1 MPVARAAL
9 RAALTALAWL
19 LAPVFALVA
28 RTGYGVEACR
38 RFGFHP
44 LRVHFYQPVPRYEA
58 VPRAHFE
65 QPLEHPGVEIDM
77 ARAKALLG
85 RLAAYGGECRWPEQ
99 AGEPGTYHGGN
110 GNFGFS
116 SAALLHA
123 MLRLHGTRRAIEVGG
138 GFSSLV
144 SLAALQANGGDWRF
158 TSIEPY
164 PSPWLRA
171 AIARAGANAELLE
184 RPAQELEPSLFES
197 LGENDLL
204 FIDSSHVSQLASDV
218 NFLFLRVLPRLRPG
232 VLVHVHDIYLPWEY
246 PAAHFFGANK
256 LFWNEQYL
264 LQAFLA
270 CNPEFEVL
278 LPGFHAQGAL
288 AGEFAGAFPAYD
300 AGIHRRTSSFWLRRR
315 PASPGGGQ
323 R

>member
-9 RAALTALAWL
+9 RAALTVVAWV

-28 RTGYGVEACR
+28 RTGYGVEVCR

-44 LRVHFYQPVPRYEA
+44 LRIHFYQPVPRYEA
-58 VPRAHFE
+58 VPPAHFE
-65 QPLEHPGVEIDM
+65 QPLEHPGVEIDLDR
-77 ARAKALLG
+77 ARALLG
-85 RLAAYGGECRWPEQ
+85 RLAGFGDECRWPEE
-99 AGEPGTYHGGN
+99 AGAPGTYHGGN
-110 GNFGFS
+110 GNFGFA
-116 SAALLHA
+116 SAAMLHA
-123 MLRLHGTRRAIEVGG
+123 TIRAHGSRRVIEVGG
-138 GFSSLV
+138 GYSSLI

-158 TSIEPY
+158 TCIEPY
-164 PSPWLRA
+164 PSDWLRA
-171 AIARAGANAELLE
+171 AIARVGAGAELLP
-184 RPAQELEPSLFES
+184 RPAQDLAPSTFDA

-218 NFLFLRVLPRLRPG
+218 NYLFLRVLPRLRPG

-246 PAAHFFGANK
+246 PAAHFHGANK

-270 CNPEFEVL
+270 CNPDFEVL

-288 AGEFAGAFPAYD
+288 AEDFARAFPAYD
-300 AGIHRRTSSFWLRRR
+300 AQRHRRSSSFWFRRR
-315 PASPGGGQ
+315 PA
-323 R
+323 